1 MHESGIAARI
11 VDVAVARAS
20 VAGSE
25 RITDVHLEIG
35 AESGVAAESLE
46 LYWPQVSRATS
57 AEGARLHIRLAED
70 PWACRIVAIDVAD
83 GADPAGRDAA
93 RRPPERVGVPGPTA
107 PGHESGPPSTSGS

>member
-20 VAGSE
+20 AAGPE

-35 AESGVAAESLE
+35 AESGVSPESLE

-57 AEGARLHIRLAED
+57 AEGARLHIRPADD
-70 PWACRIVAIDVAD
+70 PWACQIVAIDVAD
-83 GADPAGRDAA
+83 PAGSRAG
-93 RRPPERVGVPGPTA
+93 RVSPGSIRPR
-107 PGHESGPPSTSGS
+107 SGSTRRS

>member
-20 VAGSE
+20 DAGAG

-35 AESGVAAESLE
+35 ERSGVAPESLE

-57 AEGARLHIRLAED
+57 AEGAVLHIRTADD
-70 PWACRIVAIDVAD
+70 PSACRIVAIDVAD
-83 GADPAGRDAA
+83 ADQP
-93 RRPPERVGVPGPTA
+93 
-107 PGHESGPPSTSGS
+107 

>member
-35 AESGVAAESLE
+35 ADSGVAAESLE

-57 AEGARLHIRLAED
+57 AEGARLHIRPADD
-70 PWACRIVAIDVAD
+70 PSACRLVAIDVV
-83 GADPAGRDAA
+83 DAA
-93 RRPPERVGVPGPTA
+93 DAAASTVNGPSD
-107 PGHESGPPSTSGS
+107 SGGRLRAQAALSARTKLVEAFRE